1 MRRVFSLALILLM
14 IIPYASA
21 LPILDASTRFLVES
35 RDYLDTTQE
44 ISLSLMALISSYSTA
59 ENLTE
64 EDIEPFVEELL
75 ERQNSDGG
83 WGYYEGSISN
93 VVDTSYAVIAL
104 KFALTIYQ
112 AEDKEYKETSS
123 AINKGVRFI
132 LDSYSINGWGYVP
145 NTLPEFYPTLMA
157 VWALGENG
165 YSVEDEKIRSAI
177 EYLEGVKKTG
187 LREGEEVALKIIAY
201 TSVGYKLEKQLIERA
216 WELANSEDA
225 TIKEKALLTYAI
237 LTYEGVTFET
247 TKLVS
252 NIEELSKRN
261 GTSFVYW
268 FNEPEPL
275 VEDDA
280 IITSAWATLD
290 IAYTELDLPLVLAR
304 FSRDLCSMIKS
315 FQNSDGGWGYLPGQ
329 DSDEVVTYYALK
341 NIDLCAL
348 KREEIDKALN
358 WAKNRLPI
366 NQEDVLRKKLIS
378 KKYIYN
384 LLILARFN
392 MLSEK
397 EKEENIQIIKSLKLE
412 DGLWGNVLGPQ
423 PKDTALAIKA
433 LLALGVPKDDPDI
446 QKAKQW
452 LLSISHGGW
461 GTYVRSRYRAYML
474 TPEVDTT
481 IEVLEALMPIST
493 GDELKPHIEWLL
505 EQKTDDGWPNIKELY
520 FYGVLIYTG
529 EPRIDLTARAITLL
543 TELGY
548 NYREDFLGWILD
560 QRAEIEDRKNL
571 LEIALVLEAIHPQ
584 PHEINIWWVI
594 KIFENEGC
602 QVVYTAGKYYTAR
615 FVQSALEALLNSTAP
630 LSEFK
635 TFENSNYVVVG
646 SLNDFNL
653 SRYNPYLS
661 IEVSGDV
668 LIVNGVIYPLQD
680 ETTIIAAGKHENGY
694 LLFVLYNKSSKAVRD
709 IFSSGMFKYFRA
721 PAVVVWYEPSDF
733 PWAMPKLRGDFVR

>member
-1 MRRVFSLALILLM
+1 MRRIFSLALILLM

-21 LPILDASTRFLVES
+21 VPILDASSRFLIES
-35 RDYLDTTQE
+35 KDYLETTQE

-59 ENLTE
+59 ENLTK

-112 AEDKEYKETSS
+112 AGEKEYKETSS
-123 AINKGVRFI
+123 ALKKGVRFI
-132 LDSYSINGWGYVP
+132 VDSYSINGWGYVP
-145 NTLPEFYPTLMA
+145 NTLSEFYPTLMA
-157 VWALGENG
+157 IWALGENG

-201 TSVGYKLEKQLIERA
+201 TSVGYKVEKQLIERA
-216 WELANSEDA
+216 WELANSED
-225 TIKEKALLTYAI
+225 TTTKEKALLTYAI
-237 LTYEGVTFET
+237 LNYEGMTFET
-247 TKLVS
+247 AKLVS
-252 NIEELSKRN
+252 NIEKLSKRN
-261 GTSFVYW
+261 GTRFVYW
-268 FNEPEPL
+268 FNEPKPL

-280 IITSAWATLD
+280 VITSAWATLD
-290 IAYTELDLPLVLAR
+290 IAYAELDLPLVLAR
-304 FSRDLCSMIKS
+304 FSRDFCSIIKS
-315 FQNSDGGWGYLPGQ
+315 SQNSEGGWGYLPGQ
-329 DSDEVVTYYALK
+329 DSNEMVTYYALK
-341 NIDLCAL
+341 NTDLCLL
-348 KREEIDKALN
+348 KKEEIDKALN
-358 WAKNRLPI
+358 WAKNRLST
-366 NQEDVLRKKLIS
+366 NQENVLRERTIS
-378 KKYIYN
+378 KKYVYN

-392 MLSEK
+392 MLSEE
-397 EKEENIQIIKSLKLE
+397 EKEENIQLIKSLKLK

-461 GTYVRSRYRAYML
+461 GTYVSSRYGAYML
-474 TPEVDTT
+474 TPEVETT

-493 GDELKPHIEWLL
+493 RDELKPHVEWLL
-505 EQKTDDGWPNIKELY
+505 EQKADGGWPNIKKLY

-529 EPRIDLTARAITLL
+529 EPRIDLTARAIALL
-543 TELGY
+543 KELGY
-548 NYREDFLGWILD
+548 NYHKDFTGWILD
-560 QRAEIEDRKNL
+560 QGAELEDKKNL
-571 LEIALVLEAIHPQ
+571 LEIVLVLHAIHPK
-584 PHEINIWWVI
+584 PHEIDIRWVN
-594 KIFENEGC
+594 KIFENEGY
-602 QVVYTAGKYYTAR
+602 QVVYTPGKYYTAR
-615 FVQSALEALLNSTAP
+615 FVQSALEVHLNSTAP

-661 IEVSGDV
+661 IEVSGNV
-668 LIVNGVIYPLQD
+668 LVVNGVIYPLQD

-721 PAVVVWYEPSDF
+721 PAVVVWYEPSNF
-733 PWAMPKLRGDFVR
+733 PWSMPKLRGDFVR